1 MPRTVLVT
9 GGVSGIGAAVCRL
22 FKAAGHRVIANYDHD
37 DAHAAA
43 FGAETA
49 IAVRKWDVADFAACQ
64 AAIAALEA
72 EFGPVEILVNNAGI
86 TRDATLHKMTPQQ
99 WQEVIGIDLT
109 GVFNMTRNVIGGM
122 RDRSFG
128 RIVNV
133 SSVNAQSGQF
143 GQTNY
148 AAAKAGVIGFT
159 KALALESAA
168 HGITVNAVAP
178 GYTDTPMVRAVPAKA
193 MQSVLA
199 AVPMGRLAQAEEI
212 ARAILFLADD
222 SSGFITGTTLSIN
235 GGKYM
240 A

>member
-9 GGVSGIGAAVCRL
+9 GGVSGIGAATCRL
-22 FKAAGHRVIANYDHD
+22 FKAAGHRVVASYAAD
-37 DAHAAA
+37 DAHAAT
-43 FGAETA
+43 FGAESG
-49 IAVRKWDVADFAACQ
+49 IAVLKWDVADFTACN
-64 AAIAALEA
+64 AAISALEA

-86 TRDATLHKMTPQQ
+86 TRDATLHKMTPEQ
-99 WQEVIGIDLT
+99 WQAVINTDLT
-109 GVFNMTRNVIGGM
+109 GVFNMSRNVIEGM
-122 RDRSFG
+122 RQRGFG
-128 RIVNV
+128 RIINV

-143 GQTNY
+143 DQANY

-159 KALALESAA
+159 KALALENAA

-178 GYTDTPMVRAVPAKA
+178 GYTDTPMVNAVPAKA

-199 AVPMGRLAQAEEI
+199 GVPVGRLAQAEEI

-222 SSGFITGTTLSIN
+222 NSGFITGATLSIN

>member
-1 MPRTVLVT
+1 MSRTVVVT
-9 GGVSGIGAAVCRL
+9 GGVSGIGAATCRL

-37 DAHAAA
+37 DAHAAI
-43 FGAETA
+43 FGSEGGV
-49 IAVRKWDVADFAACQ
+49 AVRKWDVTDFAACGT
-64 AAIAALEA
+64 AIASLEA
-72 EFGPVEILVNNAGI
+72 EFGPVDILVNNAGI
-86 TRDATLHKMTPQQ
+86 TRDATLHKMTPEQ
-99 WQEVIGIDLT
+99 WHAVINTDLT
-109 GVFNMTRNVIGGM
+109 GVFNMSRHVIEGM
-122 RDRSFG
+122 RSRGFG
-128 RIVNV
+128 RIINV

-178 GYTDTPMVRAVPAKA
+178 GYTDTPMVSAVPAKA

-199 AVPMGRLAQAEEI
+199 GVPVGRLARAEEI
-212 ARAILFLADD
+212 ARAILYLADD
-222 SSGFITGTTLSIN
+222 NSGFVTGATLSIN

>member
-1 MPRTVLVT
+1 MHRTILVT
-9 GGVSGIGAAVCRL
+9 GGVSGIGAATCRL
-22 FKAAGHRVIANYDHD
+22 FKAAGHRVVANYEHD
-37 DAHAAA
+37 DAHAGA
-43 FGAETA
+43 FGVEIG
-49 IAVRKWDVADFAACQ
+49 IAVRKWDVADFGACQ
-64 AAIAALEA
+64 TAIGLLEA
-72 EFGPVEILVNNAGI
+72 EFGPIEVLVNNAGI
-86 TRDATLHKMTPQQ
+86 TRDATLHKMTPDQ
-99 WQEVIGIDLT
+99 WHAVINTDLT
-109 GVFNMTRNVIGGM
+109 GVFNMTRNVIEGM
-122 RDRSFG
+122 RSLGFG

-178 GYTDTPMVRAVPAKA
+178 GYTDTPMVSAVPAKA
-193 MQSVLA
+193 MQAVLA
-199 AVPMGRLAQAEEI
+199 GVPVGRLAKAEEV
-212 ARAILFLADD
+212 ARAIQFLADD
-222 SSGFITGTTLSIN
+222 SSGFITGATLSIN

>member
-9 GGVSGIGAAVCRL
+9 GGVSGIGAAACCL
-22 FKAAGHRVIANYDHD
+22 FQAAGHRVIANYGHD

-43 FGAETA
+43 LGAGTT
-49 IAVRKWDVADFAACQ
+49 IAVRKWDIADFAACQ
-64 AAIAALEA
+64 AAIGALEA

-99 WQEVIGIDLT
+99 WHEVIGTDLT
-109 GVFNMTRNVIGGM
+109 GVFNMTRNVIAGM
-122 RDRSFG
+122 RDRGFG
-128 RIVNV
+128 RIINV
-133 SSVNAQSGQF
+133 SSVNAQSGQY

-178 GYTDTPMVRAVPAKA
+178 GYTDTPMVSAVPAKA

-199 AVPMGRLAQAEEI
+199 AVPVGRLAQADEI

-222 SSGFITGTTLSIN
+222 SSGFITGATLSIN